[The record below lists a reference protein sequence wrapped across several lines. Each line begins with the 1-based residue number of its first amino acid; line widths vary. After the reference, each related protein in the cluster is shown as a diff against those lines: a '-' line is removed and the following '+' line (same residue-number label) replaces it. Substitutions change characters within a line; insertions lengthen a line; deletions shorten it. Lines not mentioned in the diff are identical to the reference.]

1 MPNPDPIKARIE
13 ALRGKS
19 GASVQGGTRAETP
32 IAAPTNSPMPSGK
45 LDRAKLEALRGR
57 GSVNPSTTSPNSNP
71 HNFATQKDLEEN
83 LPTPQLDA
91 FLDSIV
97 AKA

>member
-13 ALRGKS
+13 ALRGRS
-19 GASVQGGTRAETP
+19 GASVQGGTKAETP
-32 IAAPTNSPMPSGK
+32 TAPTHSPDPSGGLDRSK
-45 LDRAKLEALRGR
+45 LDALRGR
-57 GSVNPSTTSPNSNP
+57 GNNNPSQTKQDANS

-91 FLDSIV
+91 FLEKLV